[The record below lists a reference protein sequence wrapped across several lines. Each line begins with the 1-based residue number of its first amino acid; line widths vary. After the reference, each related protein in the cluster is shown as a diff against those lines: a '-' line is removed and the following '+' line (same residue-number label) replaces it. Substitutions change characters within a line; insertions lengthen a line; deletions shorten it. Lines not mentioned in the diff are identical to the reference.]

1 MKTNDLDN
9 IYKNIEE
16 EVNPNNERKTLI
28 LFHDIIADI
37 LSNKKAYS
45 NSN

>member
-16 EVNPNNERKTLI
+16 KVNPNNERKILI
-28 LFHDIIADI
+28 LFHDMIADI

-45 NSN
+45 KNN

>member
-1 MKTNDLDN
+1 MKANDLDN

-16 EVNPNNERKTLI
+16 EVNPNKERKILI
-28 LFHDIIADI
+28 LFPDIIADI
-37 LSNKKAYS
+37 LSNKRAYS

>member
-16 EVNPNNERKTLI
+16 EVNPNNERKILI
-28 LFHDIIADI
+28 LFHNMIADI

-45 NSN
+45 KNN